1 MTTRGSWRRAA
12 LGLATLA
19 GAPRGFFIPH
29 RYAGDVRPLT
39 GYPALEPLFRAAGA
53 EFRARLAETAAYM
66 AVFRDFRPAQPPSPR
81 FEQDWFPGLD
91 GAVAYALTRTR
102 QPVRIVEIGS
112 GHSTRFIAR
121 AIADGKLATRL
132 TAIDPAPR
140 ASLAGLQIEWL
151 RLPLQRVDSMIFAN
165 LAAGDVLFVDSS
177 HVLVPGSDVDLILN
191 HIWPRLP
198 PGVLVHIHDI
208 FLPDRYPESWTW
220 RGYNEQNAI
229 APLLAGHKLLWSSR
243 WVATRMAD
251 ALSASPLAGLP
262 RASDVFETSLWLEK
276 R

>member
-29 RYAGDVRPLT
+29 RYADEVRPLA
-39 GYPALEPLFRAAGA
+39 GYPALEPLFRAAEA
-53 EFRARLAETAAYM
+53 EFRARLAEAAAYM
-66 AVFRDFRPAQPPSPR
+66 AMFRAFRSAAPPAPR

-102 QPVRIVEIGS
+102 QPARIVEIGS

-140 ASLAGLQIEWL
+140 ASLSGLQIDWL
-151 RLPLQRVDSMIFAN
+151 RMPLQRVDSMTFAS

-198 PGVLVHIHDI
+198 SGVLVHIHDI

-220 RGYNEQNAI
+220 RGYNEQNAV
-229 APLLAGHKLLWSSR
+229 APLLASHTLLWSSR

-251 ALSASPLAGLP
+251 ALSASPLAELP
-262 RASDVFETSLWLEK
+262 RPADAFETSLWLEK

>member
-1 MTTRGSWRRAA
+1 VTTRGFWRRAA

-29 RYAGDVRPLT
+29 RYASELRPLV
-39 GYPALEPLFRAAGA
+39 GYPALAPLFRAAEA
-53 EFRARLAETAAYM
+53 QFRARLTETAAYM
-66 AVFRDFRPAQPPSPR
+66 AVFATFRPAAPPAPR

-91 GAVAYALTRTR
+91 AAVAYAFMRTR
-102 QPVRIVEIGS
+102 KPARVVEIGS

-121 AIADGKLATRL
+121 AIADGGLATRL

-140 ASLAGLQIEWL
+140 ASLTGLQIEWL
-151 RLPLQRVDSMIFAN
+151 RMPLQRVDGMTFAS
-165 LAAGDVLFVDSS
+165 LAPGDVLFVDSS
-177 HVLVPGSDVDLILN
+177 HVLMPGSDVDLILN

-229 APLLAGHKLLWSSR
+229 APLLASHTLLWSSR
-243 WVATRMAD
+243 WVAARMAD
-251 ALSASPLAGLP
+251 ALSASPLAALP
-262 RASDVFETSLWLEK
+262 RASDAFETSLWLEK